1 MSAHQAAPA
10 RWSVA
15 VFGRNEAARIG
26 ACLRAIARAGRE
38 AGPDVALHV
47 TVLLNG
53 TTDGS
58 PALAATALRAA
69 GLEGAVY
76 EVPHPDK
83 SHALNLFLHALR
95 PPAALY
101 VCIDAYA
108 EIWPDSLNRLAA
120 RLERQPEALAAAA
133 VPSSGRSA
141 AALRQGML
149 RHSGLHGSLFALRA
163 AFVERLAAAG
173 LRLPVGLYRG
183 DGLLGSFLLHD
194 LDAAQ
199 GGWEGW
205 RIAVEPAA
213 SWTTPRWQPWRW
225 QDLRR
230 HLHRL
235 VRQGRG
241 RLESAALRSLI
252 YAEGFAGLPADADA
266 MLRDW
271 IAADPRARR
280 PRPWRDPFAWLAL
293 ARLRHAAP
301 PCPDSLRPRLVL
313 RSEAAC
319 GRSA

>member
-1 MSAHQAAPA
+1 MPDPAAGPA
-10 RWSVA
+10 RWSVG

-26 ACLRAIARAGRE
+26 ACLRAIARAAAEVRAE
-38 AGPDVALHV
+38 AVPHV

-53 TTDGS
+53 TTDDS
-58 PALAATALRAA
+58 PALAAAALREA
-69 GLEGAVY
+69 GLAGEVHQ
-76 EVPHPDK
+76 VPHADK
-83 SHALNLFLHALR
+83 SHALNLFLHELR
-95 PPAALY
+95 PPATLY
-101 VCIDAYA
+101 FCIDAYA
-108 EIWPDSLNRLAA
+108 EIWPDSLRHLAR

-141 AALRQGML
+141 DALRQGML

-163 AFVERLAAAG
+163 TFVERLASAG
-173 LRLPVGLYRG
+173 LRLPIGLYRG

-194 LDAAQ
+194 LDAAK

-241 RLESAALRSLI
+241 RLESAALRQAI
-252 YAEGFAGLPADADA
+252 YTDGFAGLPKDADA

-280 PRPWRDPFAWLAL
+280 PKLWRDPFAWLAL

-301 PCPDSLRPRLVL
+301 PAPDQLRPRLVL
-313 RSEAAC
+313 RNEAA
-319 GRSA
+319 